1 MEPACWRMPAMHAS
15 TLSWEQTSHVAV
27 LMPSSE
33 SCFSI
38 SILRHAE
45 RKTEM
50 TGPSHAGV
58 SIS

>member
-1 MEPACWRMPAMHAS
+1 MHAS

-45 RKTEM
+45 RKTKM
-50 TGPSHAGV
+50 TGLSHAGV